1 MTIRFV
7 LVALL
12 ASTAMHAVWEF
23 AQCVPLYIEGRFPM
37 TLANMLRVTIADVGL
52 SALIYGA
59 VALAQRDV
67 AWGLQPTRCGV
78 LAAMAIGAV
87 LAAGIEWHALA
98 NNRWA
103 YSPWM
108 PTIFGIG
115 LLPVL
120 QLGAGTV
127 FPLWVGQWRSNVSS
141 RGLPKVSDTPSRRA
155 GEKDSL

>member
-12 ASTAMHAVWEF
+12 ASTTIHAVWEF
-23 AQCVPLYIEGRFPM
+23 AQCAPLFVEGRFPM
-37 TLANMLRVTIADVGL
+37 TLANMLRVTLADVGL
-52 SALIYGA
+52 SSLIYGA

-67 AWGLQPTRCGV
+67 AWGLHPRQCGV
-78 LAAMAIGAV
+78 LAAMAIGAA

-98 NNRWA
+98 TKRWA

-127 FPLWVGQWRSNVSS
+127 LPLWMGQWISEASS
-141 RGLPKVSDTPSRRA
+141 RGRPKVSDHGPT
-155 GEKDSL
+155 

>member
-1 MTIRFV
+1 MTVRFV

-12 ASTAMHAVWEF
+12 ASTAIHAVWEF
-23 AQCVPLYIEGRFPM
+23 AQCGPLFVEGRFPM

-67 AWGLQPTRCGV
+67 AWGVRPTRYGV
-78 LAAMAIGAV
+78 LAAMAFGAV

-98 NNRWA
+98 STRWA
-103 YSPWM
+103 YSPRM

-115 LLPVL
+115 LLPIL

-127 FPLWVGQWRSNVSS
+127 LPLWIRQWISKVSS
-141 RGLPKVSDTPSRRA
+141 GSPPKRSDTPSRGA
-155 GEKDSL
+155 EKKELL